1 MSLGG
6 CAGGT
11 THPPLQKFT
20 ICVCILLS
28 PLDFCSN
35 PSVITLSFHPHYD
48 LPVFPLWRSQLVTF
62 LVFSLKHNPGTITLL
77 YLGIIIHYFQLSTRK
92 RLGCHP
98 CPVNT
103 HSPMSSPVRGPTHA
117 LSHSAQKINPQKINK
132 TISFPSGIISQKRD
146 QTEELEKAASGSSA
160 GTRKESEEKTI
171 IKRL

>member
-11 THPPLQKFT
+11 THPSLQKFT
-20 ICVCILLS
+20 VCVCPVLS
-28 PLDFCSN
+28 PLDFCTN
-35 PSVITLSFHPHYD
+35 PSVITLPFHPHYD
-48 LPVFPLWRSQLVTF
+48 LPFFSLWRSQLVTF

-77 YLGIIIHYFQLSTRK
+77 YLEIIIHSFQFSTRR

-103 HSPMSSPVRGPTHA
+103 HSPMSSERSNSCTVTLCTKNKQTHK
-117 LSHSAQKINPQKINK
+117 KINT

-146 QTEELEKAASGSSA
+146 QTEELDKEASGSSA
-160 GTRKESEEKTI
+160 GTRKDSEEKTI